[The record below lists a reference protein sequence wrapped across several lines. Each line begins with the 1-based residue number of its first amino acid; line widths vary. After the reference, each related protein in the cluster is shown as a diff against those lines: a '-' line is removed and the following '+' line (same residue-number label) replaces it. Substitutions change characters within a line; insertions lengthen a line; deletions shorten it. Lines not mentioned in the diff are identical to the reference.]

1 VSNEIDTAVNDI
13 LSQIKSHNKDTT
25 EIKKVAE
32 EIDLD
37 NLEEFLVKKTSSLI
51 NSSVDMVDDVK
62 EYIASA
68 PENRDVAS
76 LAELIKASS
85 SAIDTL
91 SKLHTAK
98 EQNKNRV
105 EIKQMDIESKE
116 KLNIM
121 DNQTKVLMTRDD
133 VMKAL
138 TGDDETIIDID

>member
-1 VSNEIDTAVNDI
+1 MSNEIDTAVNDI

-32 EIDLD
+32 EIDLE

-138 TGDDETIIDID
+138 TGDDDTIIDID

>member
-133 VMKAL
+133 VMRAL

>member
-13 LSQIKSHNKDTT
+13 LTQIKSHNKDTT
-25 EIKKVAE
+25 EIKKVAD

-138 TGDDETIIDID
+138 TGDEDTIIDID

>member
-13 LSQIKSHNKDTT
+13 LTQIKSHNKDTT
-25 EIKKVAE
+25 DIKKVAD

-138 TGDDETIIDID
+138 TGDDGTVIDID

>member
-1 VSNEIDTAVNDI
+1 MSNEIDTAVNDI
-13 LSQIKSHNKDTT
+13 LTQIKSHNKDTT
-25 EIKKVAE
+25 DIKKVAD

-138 TGDDETIIDID
+138 TGDAGTVIDID

>member
-1 VSNEIDTAVNDI
+1 MSDEIDTAVNDI
-13 LSQIKSHNKDTT
+13 LTQIKSHNKDTT

>member
-1 VSNEIDTAVNDI
+1 MSNEIDTAVNDI

-138 TGDDETIIDID
+138 ISDDDTIIDID

>member
-1 VSNEIDTAVNDI
+1 MSNEIDTAVNDI
-13 LSQIKSHNKDTT
+13 LTQIKSHNKDTT
-25 EIKKVAE
+25 DIKKVAD

-91 SKLHTAK
+91 SKLHTAR

-138 TGDDETIIDID
+138 TGDDGTVIDID

>member
-1 VSNEIDTAVNDI
+1 MSNEIDTAVNDI
-13 LSQIKSHNKDTT
+13 LTQIKSHNKDTT

-138 TGDDETIIDID
+138 TGDDDTIIDID

>member
-1 VSNEIDTAVNDI
+1 MSNEIDTAVNDI
-13 LSQIKSHNKDTT
+13 LTQIKSHNKDTT

-138 TGDDETIIDID
+138 TSDDDTIIDID

>member
-1 VSNEIDTAVNDI
+1 MSDEIDTAVNDI
-13 LSQIKSHNKDTT
+13 LTQIKSHNKDTT

-138 TGDDETIIDID
+138 TSDDDTIIDID

>member
-1 VSNEIDTAVNDI
+1 MSNEIDTAVNDI
-13 LSQIKSHNKDTT
+13 LTQIKSHNKDTT
-25 EIKKVAE
+25 DIKKVAD

-91 SKLHTAK
+91 SRLHTAK

-138 TGDDETIIDID
+138 TGDDGTVIDID

>member
-13 LSQIKSHNKDTT
+13 LTQIKSHNKDTT
-25 EIKKVAE
+25 DIKKVAD

-91 SKLHTAK
+91 SKLHTAR

-138 TGDDETIIDID
+138 TGDDGTVIDID

>member
-1 VSNEIDTAVNDI
+1 MSNEIDTAVNDI

-32 EIDLD
+32 EIDLE

-121 DNQTKVLMTRDD
+121 DNQNQSPYDKRRCHESFNR
-133 VMKAL
+133 
-138 TGDDETIIDID
+138 G

>member
-1 VSNEIDTAVNDI
+1 MSNEIDTAVNDI

-32 EIDLD
+32 EIDLE

>member
-138 TGDDETIIDID
+138 TGDDDTIIDID